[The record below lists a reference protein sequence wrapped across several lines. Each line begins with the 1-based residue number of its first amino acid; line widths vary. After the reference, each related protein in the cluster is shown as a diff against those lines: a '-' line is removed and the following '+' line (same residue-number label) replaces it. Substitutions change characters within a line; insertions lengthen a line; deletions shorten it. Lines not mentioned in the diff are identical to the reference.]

1 MASTPHLHLS
11 RRERQIMDSL
21 YARGEATVSEV
32 LEDLPDAPSY
42 SAVRAMLRKLEEKGH
57 LTHDARGARYVYRP
71 TVPREAAQE
80 TAPGTELEEST
91 VEFDELTPPFAWV
104 GSFVNVDEGVLED
117 RGAGEDVVNGFV
129 RRDVAAAVDR
139 FVLSRTTH
147 GVLSDEASP

>member
-1 MASTPHLHLS
+1 MASTPHLHLT

-32 LEDLPDAPSY
+32 LDDLPDAPSY

-80 TAPGTELEEST
+80 TALRRLVRTFFEGSPSKVVAALLDSSSAQLTD
-91 VEFDELTPPFAWV
+91 DELDELSELIEQARRR
-104 GSFVNVDEGVLED
+104 GS
-117 RGAGEDVVNGFV
+117 
-129 RRDVAAAVDR
+129 
-139 FVLSRTTH
+139 
-147 GVLSDEASP
+147 

>member
-32 LEDLPDAPSY
+32 LRDLPEAPSY

-80 TAPGTELEEST
+80 TALRRLVRTFFDDSPSKVVAALLDSSSAQLSDAEL
-91 VEFDELTPPFAWV
+91 DELSELIEQARRR
-104 GSFVNVDEGVLED
+104 GS
-117 RGAGEDVVNGFV
+117 
-129 RRDVAAAVDR
+129 
-139 FVLSRTTH
+139 
-147 GVLSDEASP
+147 

>member
-80 TAPGTELEEST
+80 TALRRLVRTFFDDSPSKVVAALLDSSSAQLSDAEL
-91 VEFDELTPPFAWV
+91 DELSELIEQARRR
-104 GSFVNVDEGVLED
+104 GS
-117 RGAGEDVVNGFV
+117 
-129 RRDVAAAVDR
+129 
-139 FVLSRTTH
+139 
-147 GVLSDEASP
+147 